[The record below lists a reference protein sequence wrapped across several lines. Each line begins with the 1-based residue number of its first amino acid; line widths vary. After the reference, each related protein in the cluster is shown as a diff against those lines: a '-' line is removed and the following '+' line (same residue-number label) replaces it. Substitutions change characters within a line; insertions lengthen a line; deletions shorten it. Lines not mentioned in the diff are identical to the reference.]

1 MMNGFPI
8 PLGAQTTA
16 IRGEGTAIRAQKPEL
31 SPQEMLK
38 AKEFETLFLS
48 QFVDEM
54 MKTVDLSAASGGR
67 DMHMWR
73 SFMSDALAQSL
84 VDQGGL
90 GLATSVEQMMS
101 AYKAVTAGGNV

>member
-1 MMNGFPI
+1 MADLPI
-8 PLGAQTTA
+8 LFSPLANAQ
-16 IRGEGTAIRAQKPEL
+16 IPNQIGPQNRL
-31 SPQEMLK
+31 SEQEIAK

-54 MKTVDLSAASGGR
+54 LKTVDLDAATGGR
-67 DMHMWR
+67 DMYMWR
-73 SFMSDALAQSL
+73 SFMSQAMAESL

-101 AYKAVTAGGNV
+101 AYKTAGNGGNS

>member
-1 MMNGFPI
+1 MADAPI
-8 PLGAQTTA
+8 LFSPTIASQIPNQNAAQA
-16 IRGEGTAIRAQKPEL
+16 RL
-31 SPQEMLK
+31 SDQEIAK

-54 MKTVDLSAASGGR
+54 LKTVDLDAATGGR

-73 SFMSDALAQSL
+73 SFMSQAMAESL

-101 AYKAVTAGGNV
+101 AYKTGGSGGKL

>member
-1 MMNGFPI
+1 MSDLPI
-8 PLGAQTTA
+8 LFTSQNSA
-16 IRGEGTAIRAQKPEL
+16 IQPNRKPDSQL
-31 SPQEMLK
+31 SEEEIAK
-38 AKEFETLFLS
+38 AKEFETLFLT

-54 MKTVDLSAASGGR
+54 MKTVDLNAATGGR

-73 SFMSDALAQSL
+73 SFMSEAMAKSL

-101 AYKAVTAGGNV
+101 AYKQAGSGGTS

>member
-1 MMNGFPI
+1 MSDLPI
-8 PLGAQTTA
+8 LFTPQNAAVQPNRTADSPLSEEEIA
-16 IRGEGTAIRAQKPEL
+16 
-31 SPQEMLK
+31 K
-38 AKEFETLFLS
+38 AKEFETLFLT

-54 MKTVDLSAASGGR
+54 MKTVDLNAATGGR

-73 SFMSDALAQSL
+73 SFMSEAMAKSL

-101 AYKAVTAGGNV
+101 AYKQAGSGGTS